1 MKAKTPPWCIGIEEL
16 DRLYEYLSNKETE
29 LRRDSLCKKVLPNG
43 MEIVVAD
50 KLLTGKADGIS
61 FVLNLLVGR
70 IGVLKMQKLRV
81 EDRKRFKEIM
91 AKAREI
97 DAKLPDRYV
106 RGVWNDIK

>member
-1 MKAKTPPWCIGIEEL
+1 MKAKTPPWCIGTEEL

-29 LRRDSLCKKVLPNG
+29 LRRDSLCKKVVNG
-43 MEIVVAD
+43 REIVVAD

-70 IGVLKMQKLRV
+70 INTLKIQKLRV
-81 EDRKRFKEIM
+81 EDRKRFNEIV
-91 AKAREI
+91 ARTRET
-97 DAKLPDRYV
+97 DAELPDRYV

>member
-1 MKAKTPPWCIGIEEL
+1 MKAKTPPWCIGAEEL

-29 LRRDSLCKKVLPNG
+29 LRRDSLCKKVVNG
-43 MEIVVAD
+43 REIVVAD

-70 IGVLKMQKLRV
+70 IGALKMQKLRV
-81 EDRKRFKEIM
+81 EDRKRFKEIV
-91 AKAREI
+91 AKTREI